1 MTILQPVGGLLATPP
16 APASQSTQ
24 VAPGGLFAFLL
35 ALLGDRPGGEP
46 SPGAQPSDLPLAPGL
61 QESPERPQKQM
72 REPEAVELSVLAW
85 ALATGLLSGS
95 SGWAQPGVPAG
106 RQASP
111 DPIQARVA
119 RPVALPVPAAEL
131 ASRTPAPES
140 APPAHAEI
148 ELPELS
154 PRLWNLHA
162 ATVAPAVA
170 SPGAEVTAQ
179 PETGRMPLSLPGTSE
194 PIISLLA
201 GSSAASNTPSGE
213 AKDASL
219 SLVASRPTSVEA
231 NDLARAG
238 HPAVTPAHAGTMQP
252 KLAGR
257 RGVGHLAAQAATVDV
272 VPSPVPP
279 VASRG
284 QEVSAADT
292 ALAAQPLPVER
303 VLPPEAGIPLESR
316 PARRAEASS
325 VAEADAGA
333 VHAPHSELD
342 RTPARTASSM
352 DVVDSEPP
360 ARARNPQA
368 VVSQLAH
375 QIRFSVRNG
384 LSQVWVR
391 LDPPSLGTVDVRLA
405 ESGGVL
411 QVVLA
416 SPDPIV
422 RDLLERGSDG
432 LRRELAASG
441 LQVQR
446 IQVTGPVAAAESSGA
461 SGNPA
466 TAGHEGG
473 WGQPA
478 GRQPEQ
484 AWQAPQ
490 PYPREAQ
497 PEIDPDPAQPARQRG
512 RSDSRI
518 DYWA

>member
-1 MTILQPVGGLLATPP
+1 MTILQPVGGLLAAPP

-35 ALLGDRPGGEP
+35 ALLSDRPGSEHR
-46 SPGAQPSDLPLAPGL
+46 PGAQPSELPLAPGL
-61 QESPERPQKQM
+61 QELPERPQKQI

-95 SGWAQPGVPAG
+95 SGRVQPDTPAG
-106 RQASP
+106 QQASP
-111 DPIQARVA
+111 DPVQEGVT

-131 ASRTPAPES
+131 ASWTPAPES
-140 APPAHAEI
+140 PPPAHAEI

-162 ATVAPAVA
+162 ATAAPAVA
-170 SPGAEVTAQ
+170 APGAGATVQ
-179 PETGRMPLSLPGTSE
+179 PETGRMPLSLPGTGE
-194 PIISLLA
+194 PIISLLV
-201 GSSAASNTPSGE
+201 GSTAVPDAPSGE

-219 SLVASRPTSVEA
+219 SLVASRPTTVEA

-238 HPAVTPAHAGTMQP
+238 HPAVTPAQAEAIQP
-252 KLAGR
+252 NLAGR
-257 RGVGHLAAQAATVDV
+257 HGAGHLPAQAATVDA
-272 VPSPVPP
+272 VPSPAQP
-279 VASRG
+279 VVSGG
-284 QEVSAADT
+284 QEDSAADT
-292 ALAAQPLPVER
+292 APAVQPLPVER
-303 VLPPEAGIPLESR
+303 VLPPEVGIPLESR

-325 VAEADAGA
+325 VAEAGAGT
-333 VHAPHSELD
+333 VHAPHLELD

-360 ARARNPQA
+360 APARDPQA
-368 VVSQLAH
+368 VVSQVVH

-384 LSQVWVR
+384 LSQAWIR
-391 LDPPSLGTVDVRLA
+391 LEPPSLGMVDVRLT

-416 SPDPIV
+416 SPTPVV
-422 RDLLERGSDG
+422 RELLERSSDG

-446 IQVTGPVAAAESSGA
+446 IQVTGPLGAAESSGT
-461 SGNPA
+461 SGHLA

-473 WGQPA
+473 WGQPT

-490 PYPREAQ
+490 PYSQEAR
-497 PEIDPDPAQPARQRG
+497 PEIDPDPLRPARQRG